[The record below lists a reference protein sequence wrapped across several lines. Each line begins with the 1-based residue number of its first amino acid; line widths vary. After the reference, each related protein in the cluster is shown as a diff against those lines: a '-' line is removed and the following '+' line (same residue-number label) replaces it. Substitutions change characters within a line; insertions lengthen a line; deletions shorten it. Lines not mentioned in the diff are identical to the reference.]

1 MARERRLVAVS
12 RVQGVLVQRKGLR
25 LVLRHGIGKE
35 VKRRHQRPPDVHLAL
50 GDAAD
55 LGVGADGVA
64 KRHIVGEEVA
74 VRDAPRVEIKDGV
87 GEVGGQAELGLELG
101 LKVGTDEEVG
111 EGAQV
116 VEGILGEV
124 LKGDG
129 VEGFGEL
136 VDEAEAGVVHV
147 LKVAQQPWQAGPRGR
162 YARRLGLETGRQ
174 FPKAVHGRGDARH
187 GVDGVKGGVFEQERR
202 VRLLAAKALHQ
213 GGIGLAIHKDDVAAF
228 PLGQLRHGHGLHR
241 PEVGE
246 GGGIDLLGRLYP
258 RRLKGAEVLG
268 RRGRLGQPLADGG
281 GRLGV
286 GRAGSRQVVEG
297 VDGRG
302 QVADEVFE
310 ARLVPHDQLD
320 LLAPPG
326 GLLGV
331 DALAGQ
337 ATGAVP
343 EGLGLGQDV
352 LDGGHDAAD
361 DLAQAGLVERGVD
374 EQLGRGLLGGVGP
387 LEAPADEAVLLDAQ
401 LSVEGL
407 DLGVRVDA
415 LDGVL
420 DEVGRLFGIVVE
432 PAQAALDAEGPA
444 GGEGHDGFHG
454 GRRGPGRSRLGES
467 ALVSGW
473 ALGPEGSGERGP
485 GTGAGNCDAG
495 PGGGRSPLFTRG

>member
-1 MARERRLVAVS
+1 M
-12 RVQGVLVQRKGLR
+12 
-25 LVLRHGIGKE
+25 
-35 VKRRHQRPPDVHLAL
+35 
-50 GDAAD
+50 
-55 LGVGADGVA
+55 
-64 KRHIVGEEVA
+64 
-74 VRDAPRVEIKDGV
+74 RDASGVEIKDGV
-87 GEVGGQAELGLELG
+87 GEVGGQAKLGLELG
-101 LKVGTDEEVG
+101 LKVGADEEVG

-136 VDEAEAGVVHV
+136 VDEAEARVVHV
-147 LKVAQQPWQAGPRGR
+147 LKVAQEPWQAGPRGR
-162 YARRLGLETGRQ
+162 YARRLGLETSRQ
-174 FPKAVHGRGDARH
+174 LSEAVHGRRDARH
-187 GVDGVKGGVFEQERR
+187 GVDGVKGGVFEQQRR
-202 VRLLAAKALHQ
+202 VRLLAAQALHQ
-213 GGIGLAIHKDDVAAF
+213 GGIGLAIHKDDVAAL
-228 PLGQLRHGHGLHR
+228 PLGQLRHGHGLYR

-268 RRGRLGQPLADGG
+268 RGGRLGQPLPGGG
-281 GRLGV
+281 GRLGI
-286 GRAGSRQVVEG
+286 GRAGPGQVVEG
-297 VDGRG
+297 VNGRG
-302 QVADEVFE
+302 QVADQVLE

-320 LLAPPG
+320 LLAPPRD
-326 GLLGV
+326 LLGV

-337 ATGAVP
+337 AAGAVP
-343 EGLGLGQDV
+343 QGLGLGEDV

-420 DEVGRLFGIVVE
+420 DEVGRPFRVVVE

-444 GGEGHDGFHG
+444 GEGHDGFHG
-454 GRRGPGRSRLGES
+454 GRRGPGWSRLGGIG
-467 ALVSGW
+467 VSGG
-473 ALGPEGSGERGP
+473 LGV
-485 GTGAGNCDAG
+485 G
-495 PGGGRSPLFTRG
+495 PGGSGDLGRELRRRSGRRTVPPFYSGVEDDESTHGSGGKGDGGGGCTGGRGTAAPWREGRPPSGGHSSGWRRLHNAPRGAAAPTN

>member
-1 MARERRLVAVS
+1 M
-12 RVQGVLVQRKGLR
+12 
-25 LVLRHGIGKE
+25 
-35 VKRRHQRPPDVHLAL
+35 
-50 GDAAD
+50 
-55 LGVGADGVA
+55 
-64 KRHIVGEEVA
+64 
-74 VRDAPRVEIKDGV
+74 
-87 GEVGGQAELGLELG
+87 
-101 LKVGTDEEVG
+101 
-111 EGAQV
+111 
-116 VEGILGEV
+116 
-124 LKGDG
+124 
-129 VEGFGEL
+129 
-136 VDEAEAGVVHV
+136 
-147 LKVAQQPWQAGPRGR
+147 
-162 YARRLGLETGRQ
+162 
-174 FPKAVHGRGDARH
+174 
-187 GVDGVKGGVFEQERR
+187 
-202 VRLLAAKALHQ
+202 
-213 GGIGLAIHKDDVAAF
+213 
-228 PLGQLRHGHGLHR
+228 HR

-268 RRGRLGQPLADGG
+268 GRGRLGQPLAGSG

-352 LDGGHDAAD
+352 LDSGHDAAD

-401 LSVEGL
+401 LSVEEL

-415 LDGVL
+415 LDRVL
-420 DEVGRLFGIVVE
+420 DEVGRLFGVVVE

-454 GRRGPGRSRLGES
+454 GRRGPGRSRLGEL
-467 ALVSGW
+467 ALV
-473 ALGPEGSGERGP
+473 
-485 GTGAGNCDAG
+485 
-495 PGGGRSPLFTRG
+495 